1 MTENRNNTNEDVMCV
16 DSSCMEKIVTTLLDS
31 YRQALYE
38 YNRTIKRFGVYL
50 KPLHIV
56 VKKYPYGEKRLY
68 YYFGRY
74 WYILE
79 KKGSNLKWIYLGK
92 EKPFPE
98 LPDPPIN
105 PLLLIEVIN
114 ERTTPNTYK
123 CIRIDS
129 FGAASLQIRDLILKI
144 YRECESVKKNNNKS

>member
-1 MTENRNNTNEDVMCV
+1 MRVNKNMPGNRDSSEYTVCV
-16 DSSCMEKIVTTLLDS
+16 DSSCMKKIVAILLDS

-56 VKKYPYGEKRLY
+56 VRKYPYGEKRLY

-74 WYILE
+74 WYIL
-79 KKGSNLKWIYLGK
+79 KKEGSNLKWIYLGK

-105 PLLLIEVIN
+105 PLLLVEVIN
-114 ERTTPNTYK
+114 EKTAANMHK
-123 CIRIDS
+123 CIKVNS
-129 FGAASLQIRDLILKI
+129 FGAVGMQIKDLILKI
-144 YRECESVKKNNNKS
+144 YRECEQKH